1 MLIKYLSNLLKMKVC
16 MMKYGK
22 LFCVLLPVKTVGV
35 MGDRRTYEKIC
46 VLRAVTSLDGM
57 TAEAYKFKSD
67 FIEKCA
73 SEIINKEVPGINR
86 VCYDYTSKPPGT
98 IEYE

>member
-1 MLIKYLSNLLKMKVC
+1 

-22 LFCVLLPVKTVGV
+22 LFAFTSGKTVGV
-35 MGDRRTYEKIC
+35 MGGRRTYEKIC
-46 VLRAVTSLDGM
+46 VFRAVTSLDGM

-73 SEIINKEVPGINR
+73 SEIINKVPGINR